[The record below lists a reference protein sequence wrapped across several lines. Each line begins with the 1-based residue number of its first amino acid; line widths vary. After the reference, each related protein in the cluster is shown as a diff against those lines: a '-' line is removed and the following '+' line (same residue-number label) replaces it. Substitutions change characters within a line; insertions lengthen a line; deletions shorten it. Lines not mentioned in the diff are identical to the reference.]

1 MIKDYRFVP
10 FEEREPVEEEFD
22 DFSEELILHKKFM
35 KRSDGKRLL
44 VAS

>member
-10 FEEREPVEEEFD
+10 FEEREPVEEELD
-22 DFSEELILHKKFM
+22 DFGEELFLHKMFM
-35 KRSDGKRLL
+35 KRNSGKRLF